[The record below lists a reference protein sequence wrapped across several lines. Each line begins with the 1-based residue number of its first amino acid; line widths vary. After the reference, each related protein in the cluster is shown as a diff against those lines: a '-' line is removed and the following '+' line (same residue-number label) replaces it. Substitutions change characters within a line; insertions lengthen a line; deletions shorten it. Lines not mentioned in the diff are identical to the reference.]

1 MTTSKAC
8 MIDALLI
15 VVTAHLVKLAL
26 QRASHNSLYITMP
39 STRFAWPMPFTITE
53 NVWTDVLRDLDG
65 LTVDR
70 SAYNGGVHESARAE
84 VRGLQSPAVAEKH
97 LWSRQPAQLSS
108 SGNAAFLDL
117 ETDPDEGS
125 DGSHGDGLVG
135 KSATAC
141 VAADGVA
148 CRRACGYA
156 IQAQLS
162 EHRPFLIG
170 CLEVA
175 VAWSVGPAQ
184 AAQWRGKDGRSLFS
198 LFCSFG
204 SGGDRRVRK
213 TQRSIGTW
221 LGFGLML
228 VAAVITARGWFQKHA
243 RSENGHF

>member
-1 MTTSKAC
+1 

-170 CLEVA
+170 CL
-175 VAWSVGPAQ
+175 AWISTAHYLPKAGPSLRARCRLSGATSLRSTKAPARVCPSSQ
-184 AAQWRGKDGRSLFS
+184 RPGRWANALA
-198 LFCSFG
+198 G
-204 SGGDRRVRK
+204 
-213 TQRSIGTW
+213 
-221 LGFGLML
+221 
-228 VAAVITARGWFQKHA
+228 
-243 RSENGHF
+243 EN